1 MRNFIVI
8 LENPFIEITE
18 LIVSAYVVP
27 GNYPLESRSPQK
39 RATEG
44 TERFISVPL
53 YIEVVML

>member
-27 GNYPLESRSPQK
+27 GNYPLESPSPQK
-39 RATEG
+39 EPS
-44 TERFISVPL
+44 SVPS
-53 YIEVVML
+53 VSVPCFP